1 MMPKTLKLYCLWKKI
16 KSKLGPVFVVNG
28 QQIIRSI
35 SKLLYSAGL
44 LILVEQFYWATPNS
58 AGLLILVQN
67 ICGYF
72 MVFVDQSKMA

>member
-28 QQIIRSI
+28 QQIIWSI

-44 LILVEQFYWATPNS
+44 LILV
-58 AGLLILVQN
+58 QN
-67 ICGYF
+67 ICG
-72 MVFVDQSKMA
+72 